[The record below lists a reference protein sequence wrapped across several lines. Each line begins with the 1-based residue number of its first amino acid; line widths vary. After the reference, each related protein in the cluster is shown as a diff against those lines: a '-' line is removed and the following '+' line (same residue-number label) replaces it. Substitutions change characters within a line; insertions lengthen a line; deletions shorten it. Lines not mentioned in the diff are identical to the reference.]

1 MENFKRCLIIASYA
15 DSLVLFR
22 GDMIAAIQDK
32 NYEVHVVAPHLNSS
46 NPIKK
51 VLEIKG
57 IKTHSV
63 LMNRTGTNPI
73 YDFLTAATLFFL
85 IKRIKPDFVFSYT
98 IKPVIY
104 GTLAAYFAGVK
115 KRFVMI
121 TGLGYA
127 FAQEKDADKSIVQ
140 KLAECLYRIALKRAS
155 KIFFQNPDDQK
166 LFIAKAIFPKSIPS
180 IVTNGSGIDVDKFTF
195 TEIPDSKMQF
205 LLIARLLK
213 AKGIYEYV
221 EAARKVKKEYPDSQ
235 FFLAGWIDQN
245 PDAIDV
251 NHLHEWVDEGVINYL
266 GALEDVRQA
275 IANSHVYVLPSYREG
290 TPRTV
295 LESMAMG
302 RAIITT
308 DVPGCRETVI
318 DGANG
323 YLVPA
328 RSADDLA
335 LAMTRFLKDPS
346 LCSSMGLA
354 SRRLAEEKYRVQK
367 VNQLL
372 LKEMNII

>member
-1 MENFKRCLIIASYA
+1 MKNAKRCLIIASYA

-22 GDMIAAIQDK
+22 GEMIAAIQDK

-46 NPIKK
+46 NPIKE
-51 VLEIKG
+51 VLETKG

-63 LMNRTGTNPI
+63 PMNRTGTNPI
-73 YDFLTAATLFFL
+73 HDFLTVARLFFL
-85 IKRIKPDFVFSYT
+85 IKRIKPEFVFSYT

-127 FAQEKDADKSIVQ
+127 FAQDAGANKSIIQ
-140 KLAECLYRIALKRAS
+140 NLAESLYRIALKRAS
-155 KIFFQNPDDQK
+155 KIFFQNPDDQQLFASK
-166 LFIAKAIFPKSIPS
+166 LIFPSNIPS
-180 IVTNGSGIDVDKFTF
+180 VVTNGSGVDVDKFIF
-195 TEIPDSKMQF
+195 TKIPHSKMQF

-221 EAARKVKKEYPDSQ
+221 GAARKVKKQ
-235 FFLAGWIDQN
+235 FPEAQFSLAGWIDQN

-251 NHLHEWVDEGVINYL
+251 NHLHQWVDEGVINYL
-266 GALEDVRQA
+266 GALEDVREA

-295 LESMAMG
+295 LESMSMG

-308 DVPGCRETVI
+308 DVPGCRQTVI
-318 DGANG
+318 EGVNG

-328 RSADDLA
+328 RSADELA
-335 LAMTRFLKDPS
+335 ITMTRFLKDPS
-346 LCSSMGLA
+346 LCISMGLA
-354 SRRLAEEKYRVQK
+354 SRRLVEEKYRVQK
-367 VNQLL
+367 INQLL
-372 LKEMNII
+372 LSEMDII